1 MAGDRMSGWRVTCPA
16 CGAEYLLPAPW
27 AGPGARVR
35 CPGCGAP
42 FRAADPR
49 LARALRETLSAWA
62 DGEPGG
68 LDAVRNARAAGFFWR
83 AHGQS
88 LCSALDTDAPVD
100 SAALE
105 AALAQVFG
113 PGSRLL

>member
-1 MAGDRMSGWRVTCPA
+1 MSGWRVTCPA

-35 CPGCGAP
+35 CPGCKAP

-49 LARALRETLSAWA
+49 LARALRETLAAWA
-62 DGEPGG
+62 DAEPGG
-68 LDAVRNARAAGFFWR
+68 ADAVRSARAAGFFWR
-83 AHGQS
+83 AHGES
-88 LCSALDTDAPVD
+88 LCAALDAGAPLD
-100 SAALE
+100 PAALE